1 MFLFALGDSCY
12 RSFSEFSI
20 PELNQNQNALQMP
33 LVEFSKVLNS
43 KLRNP
48 KKTLTFLGWKGRE
61 YMHYVFFQQNFLSE

>member
-48 KKTLTFLGWKGRE
+48 KKTLSNFSWVERSRIHALCLFPTK
-61 YMHYVFFQQNFLSE
+61 FFK